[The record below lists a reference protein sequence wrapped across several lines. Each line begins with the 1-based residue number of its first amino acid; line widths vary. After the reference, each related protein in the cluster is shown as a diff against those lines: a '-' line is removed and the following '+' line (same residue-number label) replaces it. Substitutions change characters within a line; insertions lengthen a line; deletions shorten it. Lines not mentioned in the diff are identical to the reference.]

1 MLLLLSNQSRA
12 WILSTRAGP
21 SSRWQR
27 TFQRTAPQTVSST
40 CATFWSQQAKSHPSD
55 RRLRSKRYVASV
67 PTKAVEENQWRG
79 DWKASDF
86 ATHLVA
92 GTDSPTIGQAIASVL
107 DLPSTSDANEV
118 EDIFPVDPSAKLS
131 AVDLLH
137 VGAVWFAPAGVPLTS
152 GAKPTRLT
160 RANATKILNEGDYLR
175 IHQNPRRFPDVYKYT
190 WDEFHPTITDKNG
203 YKPGVIIDRKPNFL
217 IIDKP
222 ANVPVHPTVDNAIE
236 NVAHII
242 QMTRNGGYSTT
253 PQRLDQN
260 TSGLFVVATTKTF
273 ASYFAKLLSNKTHDY
288 LDTDKVTVTSD
299 QTIHKRYR
307 CLVCLKEDPND
318 PSWSVASAVAQLKS
332 YDVLRHYLE
341 PSIRAPKNFARVPGN
356 STWAESLMRIV
367 TVGEPCALV
376 GSPSAEALKS
386 ALWIDSMP
394 ELVVGVVELEV
405 ELLTG
410 RTHQIR
416 GQFCAEGFPLVGD
429 AQYGGAI
436 PVPGYTEFVPSE
448 QLALQCCEL
457 EFLDPDVSVV
467 KYDGTEGSTPSDR
480 WNRYRLDRS
489 WWTPVIETFR
499 QSAATDLTTS
509 SADLQGAT
517 ALSTLPVDML
527 APTGNVASGE
537 ISLPPRVSLSPGSLK
552 YVLIKAT
559 MTDQAD
565 LWFVKSE
572 SPSKCGGPYH
582 ANVAKELVEWLA
594 ALGFKAEITGGGRI
608 MYDPSKQ
615 TAKVFGFSYGFGRGD
630 HIKAA
635 ELISEHSDIL
645 ATYDLSPGL
654 Y

>member
-1 MLLLLSNQSRA
+1 
-12 WILSTRAGP
+12 
-21 SSRWQR
+21 
-27 TFQRTAPQTVSST
+27 
-40 CATFWSQQAKSHPSD
+40 
-55 RRLRSKRYVASV
+55 
-67 PTKAVEENQWRG
+67 
-79 DWKASDF
+79 
-86 ATHLVA
+86 LVA

-107 DLPSTSDANEV
+107 DIPLSNNANEV
-118 EDIFPVDPSAKLS
+118 EDIFPLDPGAKLT

-137 VGAVWFAPAGVPLTS
+137 VGAVWFAPAGAPLTQ

-160 RANATKILNEGDYLR
+160 RANATQILNEGDYLR

-190 WDEFHPTITDKNG
+190 WDEFHPTIAEQSGNT
-203 YKPGVIIDRKPNFL
+203 PGVIIDRKPNFL
-217 IIDKP
+217 VIDKP

-242 QMTRNGGYSTT
+242 QMTRNGEYTT
-253 PQRLDQN
+253 NPQRLDQN
-260 TSGLFVVATTKTF
+260 TSGLFVVATSKTF
-273 ASYFAKLLSNKTHDY
+273 ASYFSKLLSSKTHDY
-288 LDTDKVTVTSD
+288 LDPEKVTVTSE
-299 QTIHKRYR
+299 QTIHKRYK

-318 PSWSVASAVAQLKS
+318 PYWSVASAMAQLKS

-341 PSIRAPKNFARVPGN
+341 PSIRAPKTFARVPGN

-367 TVGEPCALV
+367 KVGEPCALV

-429 AQYGGAI
+429 ALYGGAI
-436 PVPGYTEFVPSE
+436 PVPGYTEFMPSE

-457 EFLDPDVSVV
+457 EFLDPDISVV

-489 WWTPVIETFR
+489 WWTQFIETFR
-499 QSAATDLTTS
+499 QSAAHELTTS
-509 SADLQGAT
+509 SADLQGAM
-517 ALSTLPVDML
+517 ALSAQAML
-527 APTGNVASGE
+527 AQTGNVATVE
-537 ISLPPRVSLSPGSLK
+537 ILLPPRVSLSPGSLK
-552 YVLIKAT
+552 YVLVKAT
-559 MTDQAD
+559 LADQVD

-572 SPSKCGGPYH
+572 NPSKCGGPYH
-582 ANVAKELVEWLA
+582 ANVAKELVECLA
-594 ALGFKAEITGGGRI
+594 ALGFKVEITGGGRI
-608 MYDPSKQ
+608 LYDPTEK

-645 ATYDLSPGL
+645 ATYDLSPDL